1 MKTMA
6 QSSSNPL
13 KSDCPASIPAVGLWV
28 GYGNFLSFLF
38 LTFEMREKI
47 KIGVLLWFSG
57 LRTQHAGSTPGLAQ
71 WVNDLVLPQATV

>member
-47 KIGVLLWFSG
+47 KIGVPVVV
-57 LRTQHAGSTPGLAQ
+57 Q
-71 WVNDLVLPQATV
+71 